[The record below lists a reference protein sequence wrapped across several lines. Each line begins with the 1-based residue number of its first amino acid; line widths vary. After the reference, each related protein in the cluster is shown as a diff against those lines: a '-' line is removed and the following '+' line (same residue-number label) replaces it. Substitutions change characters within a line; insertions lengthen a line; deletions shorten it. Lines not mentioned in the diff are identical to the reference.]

1 MSASFASVGKLCDG
15 DQLLGILPTDTL
27 STMKKSMSWCAALLP
42 LCQTA
47 AWADAGIP
55 LDYDPAP
62 LPIGLAMFVGG
73 LGMIGLYI
81 AKRNAAGFAKFKKPL
96 LVFGLLSFLLS
107 FVTPIFGLRIAERRR
122 PSIMEQMGAAD
133 RGKRE
138 DERKAQ
144 EAQAAPEGALP
155 AKPPESPN

>member
-1 MSASFASVGKLCDG
+1 MRPLSLCAV
-15 DQLLGILPTDTL
+15 TL
-27 STMKKSMSWCAALLP
+27 T

-47 AWADAGIP
+47 ALADAGIP
-55 LDYDPAP
+55 LAYDPAP

-81 AKRNAAGFAKFKKPL
+81 AKGNAAGFAKFKKPL

-144 EAQAAPEGALP
+144 EAQEVQAAPEGAPP
-155 AKPPESPN
+155 AKPPESSN